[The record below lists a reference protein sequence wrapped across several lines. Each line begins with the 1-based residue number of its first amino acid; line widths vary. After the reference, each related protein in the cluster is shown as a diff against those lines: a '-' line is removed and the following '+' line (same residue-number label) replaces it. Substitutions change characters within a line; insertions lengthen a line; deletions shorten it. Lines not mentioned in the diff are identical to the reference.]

1 MTNTSLKQ
9 YLKNHHIDDALLND
23 FIDRKLY
30 STAIREIPRII
41 HSLELKIYALQS
53 LENMIDLVSEKES
66 NLKNADVII

>member
-9 YLKNHHIDDALLND
+9 YLKNHHIDDAILND

-30 STAIREIPRII
+30 NTAIGEIPRVV

-53 LENMIDLVSEKES
+53 LENMIDSVSEKES